1 MADLFRGSDSDSDD
15 VGELKLNEDYAK
27 NYNQW
32 REKEEL
38 QKLKDKY
45 GEDVTLDS
53 SSSSSESED
62 EDAEELTPTL
72 EKKFLETLSA
82 LKSKDPKIYDK
93 DTVFFEPTG
102 HAGEGEPVKEKQ
114 KKEKPMFLKDY
125 KRKLI
130 VEKQGVLSDEEDAAG
145 DADSSTQRKQGHF
158 ATAAEE
164 EHLKRSF
171 KAALADFDDDED
183 DDGSLLKTANHSQ
196 ELKAEA
202 DEEYKKWLKGEV
214 DKIHQK
220 KDVEKLGYLHDYW
233 NSSNLDKA
241 EEFLRDYILNKRYL
255 EKSRLPAAQPEDNE
269 DLSADEA
276 TLEEQ
281 ETFEH
286 KFNYRFEE
294 PDSEFIK
301 KYPRTMQD
309 SMRRK
314 DDRRKVKRQ
323 EVRERKLQ
331 EKEQKK
337 EEINRL
343 KALKKKE
350 ILEKLQKL
358 KEVTGNDQLGIADA
372 DIEGDF
378 DPQEHD
384 RRMNAIFNNEY
395 YEQEAEE
402 LKPEDPL
409 DEELGLEDWDQW
421 QGEGEE
427 ANEEGG
433 EDEQDWSQ
441 NDNSY
446 AGYEGDTGGNQD
458 DSEWVGETKGKR
470 RKKSHFA
477 KVVSR
482 KKPLF
487 DPSSKTFEEYFDE
500 YYKLDFEDI
509 VGGMPTRFRYRSV
522 IPNDFGLTTEEI
534 LAAKDKELNR
544 WCSVKKT
551 CQYRTENEEMQDL
564 RTFQRRA
571 TNEDLKRKIFPS
583 LYAEPAEMNGTPSE
597 EPSKKKRRRKKKSGL
612 VNGRDA
618 IEEHVD
624 NSDTTSAAI
633 TPASASD
640 ITVPSKK
647 KRKRKTSTQA
657 ESSSGKSE
665 RQPARLIPLND
676 DVSEPSKKFKSNDQI
691 SSAELGQGQTTSR
704 NGDIASKDGKRQTT
718 ANSEISVSKKRKK
731 KPKGVKQSVPPRQNI
746 QVPALKVSDNR
757 LKAYGLNPKKLKKQL
772 IYGKKKG
779 QFMKLF
785 EKESGDSLYV
795 DRQC

>member
-27 NYNQW
+27 NYNKW

-45 GEDVTLDS
+45 GENVALDS

-62 EDAEELTPTL
+62 EDAEELTPTF

-93 DTVFFEPTG
+93 STVFFEPTG
-102 HAGEGEPVKEKQ
+102 DAGEGEPVKEKQ

-130 VEKQGVLSDEEDAAG
+130 IEKQGMPSDEEDVEG
-145 DADSSTQRKQGHF
+145 DADLSTQHKQGHF

-183 DDGSLLKTANHSQ
+183 DDGSLLKTAKHS
-196 ELKAEA
+196 EEVKAEA
-202 DEEYKKWLKGEV
+202 DEEYRKWLKGEV

-255 EKSRLPAAQPEDNE
+255 EKSRLPAAQPEDDE

-276 TLEEQ
+276 ILEEQ

-314 DDRRKVKRQ
+314 DDRRKLKRQ

-402 LKPEDPL
+402 SKPEDPL
-409 DEELGLEDWDQW
+409 DEELELEDWDQW
-421 QGEGEE
+421 QGEDEE
-427 ANEEGG
+427 ANEERG
-433 EDEQDWSQ
+433 EVEQDWSQ
-441 NDNSY
+441 NDDTY
-446 AGYEGDTGGNQD
+446 AGYNGDAGENQD
-458 DSEWVGETKGKR
+458 DFEWTGETKGKR

-571 TNEDLKRKIFPS
+571 TNDALKRKIFPS
-583 LYAEPAEMNGTPSE
+583 LYAEPTETSETPCE
-597 EPSKKKRRRKKKSGL
+597 EQSKKKRRRKKKSGL
-612 VNGRDA
+612 VNREA
-618 IEEHVD
+618 ATEERVD
-624 NSDTTSAAI
+624 NSDTTSASI
-633 TPASASD
+633 TPASSSD
-640 ITVPSKK
+640 VTVASKK
-647 KRKRKTSTQA
+647 KRKRKTSTHA
-657 ESSSGKSE
+657 EPLSGNSNAP
-665 RQPARLIPLND
+665 PARLIPVNG
-676 DVSEPSKKFKSNDQI
+676 DVSEPSKKVKSDHHNL
-691 SSAELGQGQTTSR
+691 SAVLSQVHATSR
-704 NGDIASKDGKRQTT
+704 NGDIASKNSNTQML
-718 ANSEISVSKKRKK
+718 ANREMSASKKRKK
-731 KPKGVKQSVPPRQNI
+731 KPKGVKQLLPPRQNI
-746 QVPALKVSDNR
+746 PVPALKVSDNR

-772 IYGKKKG
+772 IYGKKK
-779 QFMKLF
+779 
-785 EKESGDSLYV
+785 DSS
-795 DRQC
+795 

>member
-1 MADLFRGSDSDSDD
+1 MD
-15 VGELKLNEDYAK
+15 
-27 NYNQW
+27 
-32 REKEEL
+32 
-38 QKLKDKY
+38 
-45 GEDVTLDS
+45 T

-93 DTVFFEPTG
+93 DMVFFEPTG
-102 HAGEGEPVKEKQ
+102 DAEKPIKEKQ
-114 KKEKPMFLKDY
+114 TKEKPMFLKDY

-130 VEKQGVLSDEEDAAG
+130 VEKQGVLSDEEDDPG
-145 DADSSTQRKQGHF
+145 QADSSAIHKQGHF

-164 EHLKRSF
+164 EHLKNSF

-183 DDGSLLKTANHSQ
+183 DDGSLLTTAKHSEGQ
-196 ELKAEA
+196 KAET
-202 DEEYKKWLKGEV
+202 DEEYRRWLKGEV
-214 DKIHQK
+214 DKIHQT
-220 KDVEKLGYLHDYW
+220 KDAEKLGYLHDYW

-255 EKSRLPAAQPEDNE
+255 EKNRTPAAKLEDDE
-269 DLSADEA
+269 DLSEDEA
-276 TLEEQ
+276 ILEEQ
-281 ETFEH
+281 EVFEH

-309 SMRRK
+309 SMRKK

-378 DPQEHD
+378 DPEEHD
-384 RRMNAIFNNEY
+384 RRMNAIFNDEY
-395 YEQEAEE
+395 YEQGAEE

-421 QGEGEE
+421 QGGDGDEGNEE
-427 ANEEGG
+427 RHEEGG
-433 EDEQDWSQ
+433 EDEQDWMENQ
-441 NDNSY
+441 NATY
-446 AGYEGDTGGNQD
+446 TGYEGGDGDEQD
-458 DSEWVGETKGKR
+458 DSEWLGEKKGKH

-482 KKPLF
+482 QKPVF
-487 DPSSKTFEEYFDE
+487 DPSTKTFEEYFDE

-571 TNEDLKRKIFPS
+571 TNEALKRKIFPS
-583 LYAEPAEMNGTPSE
+583 LFAEPSESSEMPPE
-597 EPSKKKRRRKKKSGL
+597 EPVKKKRRRKKKFGL
-612 VNGRDA
+612 LNASAESAEPAIPLDATSTATTRDSA
-618 IEEHVD
+618 T
-624 NSDTTSAAI
+624 SDTTAA
-633 TPASASD
+633 
-640 ITVPSKK
+640 SKK
-647 KRKRKTSTQA
+647 KQKRKAFAHA
-657 ESSSGKSE
+657 ESFSGNGDPQHAWS
-665 RQPARLIPLND
+665 PAVNG
-676 DVSEPSKKFKSNDQI
+676 DVSECSKKFKTMDQN
-691 SSAELGQGQTTSR
+691 SSSELGQASSR
-704 NGDIASKDGKRQTT
+704 NTGDTASKDSNRQMT
-718 ANSEISVSKKRKK
+718 ANPEVAASKKRKK
-731 KPKGVKQSVPPRQNI
+731 KPKGAKQSMPPRQNAP
-746 QVPALKVSDNR
+746 VPALKVSDNR

-772 IYGKKKG
+772 IYGKRK
-779 QFMKLF
+779 
-785 EKESGDSLYV
+785 DSS
-795 DRQC
+795 

>member
-27 NYNQW
+27 NYNKW

-45 GEDVTLDS
+45 GENVALDS

-62 EDAEELTPTL
+62 EDAEELTPTF

-93 DTVFFEPTG
+93 STVFFEPTG
-102 HAGEGEPVKEKQ
+102 DAGDGEPVKEKQ

-130 VEKQGVLSDEEDAAG
+130 IEKQGMPSDEEDVEG
-145 DADSSTQRKQGHF
+145 DADLSTQHKQGHF

-183 DDGSLLKTANHSQ
+183 DDGSLLKTAKHSE
-196 ELKAEA
+196 ELKAET
-202 DEEYKKWLKGEV
+202 DEEYRKWLKGEV

-255 EKSRLPAAQPEDNE
+255 EKSRLPAAQPDDDE

-276 TLEEQ
+276 ILEEQ

-314 DDRRKVKRQ
+314 DDRRKLKRQ

-402 LKPEDPL
+402 SKPEDPL
-409 DEELGLEDWDQW
+409 DEELELEDWDQW
-421 QGEGEE
+421 QGEDEE

-433 EDEQDWSQ
+433 EFEQDWSQ
-441 NDNSY
+441 NDNTY
-446 AGYEGDTGGNQD
+446 AGYNGDAGENQD
-458 DSEWVGETKGKR
+458 DFEWTGETKGKR
-470 RKKSHFA
+470 RKKSHFCQ
-477 KVVSR
+477 
-482 KKPLF
+482 
-487 DPSSKTFEEYFDE
+487 
-500 YYKLDFEDI
+500 
-509 VGGMPTRFRYRSV
+509 
-522 IPNDFGLTTEEI
+522 EEI

-571 TNEDLKRKIFPS
+571 TNDALKRKIFPS
-583 LYAEPAEMNGTPSE
+583 LYAEPTETSETPCE
-597 EPSKKKRRRKKKSGL
+597 EQSKKKRRRKKKSGL
-612 VNGRDA
+612 VNREA
-618 IEEHVD
+618 ATEERVD
-624 NSDTTSAAI
+624 NSDTTSASI
-633 TPASASD
+633 TPASSSD
-640 ITVPSKK
+640 VTVASKK
-647 KRKRKTSTQA
+647 KRKRKTSTHA
-657 ESSSGKSE
+657 EPLSGNSDAP
-665 RQPARLIPLND
+665 PARLIPVND
-676 DVSEPSKKFKSNDQI
+676 DVSEPSKKVKSDHRNL
-691 SSAELGQGQTTSR
+691 SAVLSQVHVTSR
-704 NGDIASKDGKRQTT
+704 NGDIASKNGNRQTT
-718 ANSEISVSKKRKK
+718 ANREMSASKKRKK
-731 KPKGVKQSVPPRQNI
+731 KPKGVKQLLPPRQNI
-746 QVPALKVSDNR
+746 PVPALKVSDNR

-772 IYGKKKG
+772 IYGKKK
-779 QFMKLF
+779 
-785 EKESGDSLYV
+785 DSS
-795 DRQC
+795 

>member
-1 MADLFRGSDSDSDD
+1 MAALFRGSDSDSDD
-15 VGELKLNEDYAK
+15 VGELKLNEDYAN
-27 NYNQW
+27 NYNRW

-45 GEDVTLDS
+45 GEDVTLDC

-62 EDAEELTPTL
+62 EDAEELTPAL
-72 EKKFLETLSA
+72 EKRFLETLSA

-93 DTVFFEPTG
+93 GTVFFEPKG
-102 HAGEGEPVKEKQ
+102 DADEGEPSKEKQ
-114 KKEKPMFLKDY
+114 KEKPMFLKDY
-125 KRKLI
+125 ERKLI
-130 VEKQGVLSDEEDAAG
+130 VEKQGVLSDDEDDDAGHAA
-145 DADSSTQRKQGHF
+145 SSARHKQAHF

-164 EHLKRSF
+164 EQLKRSF
-171 KAALADFDDDED
+171 KVALADFDDDEE
-183 DDGSLLKTANHSQ
+183 DDGSLLRTAKHSKALQ
-196 ELKAEA
+196 AEA

-214 DKIHQK
+214 DKIHQR
-220 KDVEKLGYLHDYW
+220 KDAEKLGYLHDYW

-241 EEFLRDYILNKRYL
+241 EDFLRDYILNKRYL
-255 EKSRLPAAQPEDNE
+255 ERSRLPAAKLDDEE

-276 TLEEQ
+276 TLQEQ
-281 ETFEH
+281 EVFEH

-323 EVRERKLQ
+323 EVKERKLQ

-358 KEVTGNDQLGIADA
+358 KEVTGNDQLGFADA

-378 DPQEHD
+378 DPQEYD
-384 RRMNAIFNNEY
+384 RRMNAIFNSEY
-395 YEQEAEE
+395 YEQDAEE

-421 QGEGEE
+421 QGGEGEE
-427 ANEEGG
+427 GNEEAG
-433 EDEQDWSQ
+433 ENEGWTENYDD
-441 NDNSY
+441 DY
-446 AGYEGDTGGNQD
+446 PGYEGGTGDYQD
-458 DSEWVGETKGKR
+458 DSELTGEKKGKR

-482 KKPLF
+482 KKPVF
-487 DPSSKTFEEYFDE
+487 DPSSKSFEEYFDE

-522 IPNDFGLTTEEI
+522 VPNDFGLTTEEI
-534 LAAKDKELNR
+534 LSAKDKELNR

-551 CQYRTENEEMQDL
+551 CQHRTENEEMQDL
-564 RTFQRRA
+564 HTFQRRA
-571 TNEDLKRKIFPS
+571 TNDALKRKIFPS
-583 LYAEPAEMNGTPSE
+583 LYTEPAETSETTPSE
-597 EPSKKKRRRKKKSGL
+597 EPSKKRRRKKKKSAL
-612 VNGRDA
+612 VNGSA
-618 IEEHVD
+618 ESTEHVKP
-624 NSDTTSAAI
+624 SDTTSAAV
-633 TPASASD
+633 TLDTSNYDVTAA
-640 ITVPSKK
+640 SKK
-647 KRKRKTSTQA
+647 NRKRKTSTQT
-657 ESSSGKSE
+657 ESSSVGN
-665 RQPARLIPLND
+665 ND
-676 DVSEPSKKFKSNDQI
+676 SQHANIAVNDASEPSKKFKSNDQNT
-691 SSAELGQGQTTSR
+691 SAELSQGSITSR
-704 NGDIASKDGKRQTT
+704 KLNIGDIASKDAEMSASK
-718 ANSEISVSKKRKK
+718 KKRKK
-731 KPKGVKQSVPPRQNI
+731 KPKGAKQSMPFQQKT
-746 QVPALKVSDNR
+746 QVPALKVSDSR

-772 IYGKKKG
+772 IYGKRKDN
-779 QFMKLF
+779 
-785 EKESGDSLYV
+785 S
-795 DRQC
+795 

>member
-27 NYNQW
+27 SYNKW

-45 GEDVTLDS
+45 GDDVTLDS

-93 DTVFFEPTG
+93 DIVFFEPTG
-102 HAGEGEPVKEKQ
+102 DVEGEPMKEKQ

-130 VEKQGVLSDEEDAAG
+130 VEKQGMLSDEEDVTG
-145 DADSSTQRKQGHF
+145 DSPVQHKQGHF

-183 DDGSLLKTANHSQ
+183 DDGSLLQTAKHSK

-255 EKSRLPAAQPEDNE
+255 EKSRLPVAQPEDNE

-281 ETFEH
+281 EAFEH

-314 DDRRKVKRQ
+314 DDRRKVKRL

-421 QGEGEE
+421 QGGEGEE

-441 NDNSY
+441 NDDVY
-446 AGYEGDTGGNQD
+446 PGYEGDAGENQD
-458 DSEWVGETKGKR
+458 DSEWTGETKGKR

-571 TNEDLKRKIFPS
+571 TNDVLKRKIFPS
-583 LYAEPAEMNGTPSE
+583 LYAEPTETSETPSE

-612 VNGRDA
+612 VNGRA
-618 IEEHVD
+618 ASGEHD
-624 NSDTTSAAI
+624 DTLDTVPTAI
-633 TPASASD
+633 TRASSSD
-640 ITVPSKK
+640 VTAASKK
-647 KRKRKTSTQA
+647 KQKRKTSAHA
-657 ESSSGKSE
+657 ESLSGNSDP
-665 RQPARLIPLND
+665 QPARLIPVND
-676 DVSEPSKKFKSNDQI
+676 DDSEPSKKFMSDDQNL
-691 SSAELGQGQTTSR
+691 STELGQGQTTSR
-704 NGDIASKDGKRQTT
+704 NGDIASKDGSRQMT
-718 ANSEISVSKKRKK
+718 ANPDMSASKKRKK
-731 KPKGVKQSVPPRQNI
+731 KLKGVKQSLLPRQNV
-746 QVPALKVSDNR
+746 QVPVLKVSDNR

-772 IYGKKKG
+772 IYGKKK
-779 QFMKLF
+779 
-785 EKESGDSLYV
+785 DSS
-795 DRQC
+795 

>member
-15 VGELKLNEDYAK
+15 VGELKLNKDYAK
-27 NYNQW
+27 SYNKW

-45 GEDVTLDS
+45 GDDVTLDS

-93 DTVFFEPTG
+93 DIVFFEPTG
-102 HAGEGEPVKEKQ
+102 DVEGEPMKEKQ

-130 VEKQGVLSDEEDAAG
+130 VEKQGMLSDEEDVTG
-145 DADSSTQRKQGHF
+145 DSPVQHKQGHF

-164 EHLKRSF
+164 EHLRRSF

-183 DDGSLLKTANHSQ
+183 DDGSLLQTAKHSK

-220 KDVEKLGYLHDYW
+220 KDVQKLGYLHDYW

-255 EKSRLPAAQPEDNE
+255 EKSRLPVAQPEDNE

-281 ETFEH
+281 EAFEH

-314 DDRRKVKRQ
+314 DDRRKVKRL

-350 ILEKLQKL
+350 ILEKLEKL

-421 QGEGEE
+421 QGGEGEE

-441 NDNSY
+441 NDDVY
-446 AGYEGDTGGNQD
+446 PGYEGDAGENQD
-458 DSEWVGETKGKR
+458 DSEWTGETKGKR

-571 TNEDLKRKIFPS
+571 TNDALKRKIFPS
-583 LYAEPAEMNGTPSE
+583 LYAEPTETSETPSE

-612 VNGRDA
+612 VNGRA
-618 IEEHVD
+618 ASGEHD
-624 NSDTTSAAI
+624 DTLDTMPTAI
-633 TPASASD
+633 TRASSSD
-640 ITVPSKK
+640 VTAASKK
-647 KRKRKTSTQA
+647 RQKRKTSTHA
-657 ESSSGKSE
+657 ESLSGNSDP
-665 RQPARLIPLND
+665 QPARLIPVND
-676 DVSEPSKKFKSNDQI
+676 DDCEPSKKFKSDVQNL
-691 SSAELGQGQTTSR
+691 STELGQGQTTSR
-704 NGDIASKDGKRQTT
+704 SGDIASKDGSRQMT
-718 ANSEISVSKKRKK
+718 ANPDMSASKKRKK
-731 KPKGVKQSVPPRQNI
+731 KLKGVKQSLLPRQNV

-772 IYGKKKG
+772 IYGKKK
-779 QFMKLF
+779 
-785 EKESGDSLYV
+785 DSS
-795 DRQC
+795 

>member
-1 MADLFRGSDSDSDD
+1 MAALFRGSDSDSDD
-15 VGELKLNEDYAK
+15 VGELKLNESYAK
-27 NYNQW
+27 NYNRW

-45 GEDVTLDS
+45 GEDVTLDC

-62 EDAEELTPTL
+62 EDAEELTPAL

-93 DTVFFEPTG
+93 DTVFFEPKG
-102 HAGEGEPVKEKQ
+102 DADKGEPSKEKQ

-125 KRKLI
+125 ERKLI
-130 VEKQGVLSDEEDAAG
+130 VEKQGVLSDEEGAAG
-145 DADSSTQRKQGHF
+145 HADSAAQHKQGQF

-164 EHLKRSF
+164 EQLKRSF
-171 KAALADFDDDED
+171 KAALADFDDEDE
-183 DDGSLLKTANHSQ
+183 GSLLQTAKRSKAIQ
-196 ELKAEA
+196 AEA
-202 DEEYKKWLKGEV
+202 EEEYKKWLKGEV
-214 DKIHQK
+214 DKIHQR
-220 KDVEKLGYLHDYW
+220 KDAEKLGYLHDYW

-241 EEFLRDYILNKRYL
+241 EDFLRDYILNKRYL
-255 EKSRLPAAQPEDNE
+255 ERSSLLAAKLNDEE

-276 TLEEQ
+276 TLQEQ
-281 ETFEH
+281 EMFEH

-323 EVRERKLQ
+323 EVKERKLQ

-358 KEVTGNDQLGIADA
+358 KEVTGNDQLGFADA

-378 DPQEHD
+378 DPQEYD
-384 RRMNAIFNNEY
+384 RRMNTIFNSEY
-395 YEQEAEE
+395 YEQDAEE

-421 QGEGEE
+421 QGCEGEE
-427 ANEEGG
+427 GNEEGG
-433 EDEQDWSQ
+433 ENEDWTE
-441 NDNSY
+441 NCGYDY
-446 AGYEGDTGGNQD
+446 PGYEGGTGEDEN
-458 DSEWVGETKGKR
+458 DSDLMGEKKGKR

-482 KKPLF
+482 KKPVF
-487 DPSSKTFEEYFDE
+487 DPSSKSFEEYFDE

-522 IPNDFGLTTEEI
+522 VPNDFGLTTEEI
-534 LAAKDKELNR
+534 LSAKDKELNR

-551 CQYRTENEEMQDL
+551 CQHRTENEEMQDL
-564 RTFQRRA
+564 HTFQRRA
-571 TNEDLKRKIFPS
+571 TNDALKRKIFPS
-583 LYAEPAEMNGTPSE
+583 LYTEPAETSETKLLE
-597 EPSKKKRRRKKKSGL
+597 EPSKKRRRKKKKSVL
-612 VNGRDA
+612 LHESA
-618 IEEHVD
+618 ASAEHVKP
-624 NSDTTSAAI
+624 SDTTSAAV
-633 TPASASD
+633 THDASNSDVTAAS
-640 ITVPSKK
+640 KRN
-647 KRKRKTSTQA
+647 RKRKTSTQT
-657 ESSSGKSE
+657 ESSSVSNNHS
-665 RQPARLIPLND
+665 QHANVAVND
-676 DVSEPSKKFKSNDQI
+676 DASELSKKFKSNDQNL
-691 SSAELGQGQTTSR
+691 SAELSQGSVTYKKL
-704 NGDIASKDGKRQTT
+704 NIGDIASKDRSRQMT
-718 ANSEISVSKKRKK
+718 ANPDMSASKKKRKK
-731 KPKGVKQSVPPRQNI
+731 KPKGTKQSMPLQQNT
-746 QVPALKVSDNR
+746 QVPALKVSDSR

-772 IYGKKKG
+772 IYGKRKDT
-779 QFMKLF
+779 
-785 EKESGDSLYV
+785 S
-795 DRQC
+795 